1 MSSIITTGCTT
12 LFTMVFNFLLAFR
25 IGSTILVTVYIMY
38 SSIIMTTSLL
48 VCQIYTNVV
57 TEAQVKH
64 VYHHHHNLSYT
75 TLFTMV
81 FNLSLEFKMGS
92 TIVTVYMMYSSII
105 RKTSLLLVCQIYTN
119 IVTEAQVKHV

>member
-1 MSSIITTGCTT
+1 M
-12 LFTMVFNFLLAFR
+12 LFNFLLAFR

-64 VYHHHHNLSYT
+64 VYHHHNLSYT

-92 TIVTVYMMYSSII
+92 TIVTVYMMYSTII
-105 RKTSLLLVCQIYTN
+105 RKTSLPVVCQI
-119 IVTEAQVKHV
+119 